1 MKGSIPL
8 EQKTFTLDGLS
19 IDSDFSGT
27 MEIVGG
33 EIVFH
38 GSNAE
43 WAEFLGF
50 SSEEIQN
57 KPFLNFV
64 SPQDINIAQE
74 TINNIMEGRNIKD
87 ISLNLVSKDGSF
99 SKIAFSALTKGNS
112 WFWFAKKALLQD

>member
-1 MKGSIPL
+1 MKGSIPV
-8 EQKTFTLDGLS
+8 EEKTFTLDGLS

-43 WAEFLGF
+43 WAEFLG
-50 SSEEIQN
+50 SSVEEVQN

-64 SPQDINIAQE
+64 SPQDLNIAQE
-74 TINNIMEGRNIKD
+74 TINNIMEGRNVKD
-87 ISLNLVSKDGSF
+87 ISLNLVTNEGSF
-99 SKIAFSALTKGNS
+99 SKIAFSALTKGNT
-112 WFWFAKKALLQD
+112 WFWFAKKAFGK

>member
-1 MKGSIPL
+1 MKGSIPV
-8 EQKTFTLDGLS
+8 EEKTFTLDGLS

-43 WAEFLGF
+43 WAEFLG
-50 SSEEIQN
+50 SSVEEVQN

-64 SPQDINIAQE
+64 SPQDP
-74 TINNIMEGRNIKD
+74 T
-87 ISLNLVSKDGSF
+87 
-99 SKIAFSALTKGNS
+99 
-112 WFWFAKKALLQD
+112 